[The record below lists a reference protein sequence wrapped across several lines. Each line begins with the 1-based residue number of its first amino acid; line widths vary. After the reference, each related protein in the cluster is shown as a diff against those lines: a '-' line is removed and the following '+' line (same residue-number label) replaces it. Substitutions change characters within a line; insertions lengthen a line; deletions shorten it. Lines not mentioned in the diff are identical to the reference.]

1 MKTISKLLLFYIIL
15 TGYNISAQKS
25 ASMVWEK
32 KFSRP
37 SEEKNIAIDPFVPK
51 IKLEVSLSGNS
62 LVSISTSKTEITAI
76 DKNGNTLWRSSDIYK
91 NIKPHFIYN
100 TSNPNYMLLTCN
112 TLINGPLQQDSVFYF
127 DKNYQ
132 LLKGF
137 DVHSPNTYL
146 LGVEDGIIYSDP
158 SNTLIKYD
166 ADGKEQW
173 RLKNDSFTLLV
184 TSKAPYIGMLQNTE
198 EKHQFIYLD
207 KNGKKIATTTQKESF
222 NKIFPTPDGGFWLLT
237 SYSSEQECCKFDAI
251 GNQTCKIKSSAFV
264 PANLFP
270 ANLVTLPDNSLLF
283 SYFNSGDPIK
293 LAKISPA
300 GEINTQAIPFD
311 PPKDLAQIINSYL
324 SLKPVS
330 SSTVQYFSSIPLLDQ
345 ADAQTFMMGT
355 VDFANPSASWF
366 KTIEGGSNNN
376 TIALT
381 QLRSAMSFGEN
392 NTFFMVYAN
401 AGSPIL
407 KTLKVFSDHG
417 DLKWESSFK
426 INNSG
431 ENPQLWTRGNHSIY
445 AAALDGYTVPRF
457 KKIQY
462 DNGKELIVKDLDVFN
477 YTKDILSDSLG
488 NDYIIHQSLS
498 GNNQFE
504 RKITA
509 FSNNNISWEYSFG
522 IEDYN
527 SQTVVSKDYPYYPYY
542 PYNLPYYPYN
552 ITKIAESNNLLAL
565 SEKGDYYSLVKINPN
580 CSSNLTALAYT
591 MGNTSPCSSE
601 KVKLV
606 TDKKEGFTYQWQ
618 KDGINLSY
626 EGKDAVQDVS
636 ESGTYK
642 VIVSNSICQQTA
654 VSNEII
660 LKFKPLPQVLLSV
673 DAKVT
678 TSTSAIRLTTSGDSG
693 LTYQWQK
700 DGVNIPDANL
710 SAFDAKVSGK
720 YTVMVTKDGC
730 SNISNALMVDILI
743 PLGVEEEEKI
753 AKIAPNPN
761 NGSFKLEIPSNF
773 KNAELTLFDGLG
785 RERNFKVNGDTL
797 SITDP
802 QKGIY
807 YLNFYLNG
815 NIHVQ
820 KIIVMD

>member
-1 MKTISKLLLFYIIL
+1 MILWVTIIL
-15 TGYNISAQKS
+15 FINLY
-25 ASMVWEK
+25 
-32 KFSRP
+32 P
-37 SEEKNIAIDPFVPK
+37 
-51 IKLEVSLSGNS
+51 
-62 LVSISTSKTEITAI
+62 EIT
-76 DKNGNTLWRSSDIYK
+76 NS
-91 NIKPHFIYN
+91 
-100 TSNPNYMLLTCN
+100 
-112 TLINGPLQQDSVFYF
+112 
-127 DKNYQ
+127 
-132 LLKGF
+132 
-137 DVHSPNTYL
+137 
-146 LGVEDGIIYSDP
+146 
-158 SNTLIKYD
+158 
-166 ADGKEQW
+166 KE
-173 RLKNDSFTLLV
+173 
-184 TSKAPYIGMLQNTE
+184 
-198 EKHQFIYLD
+198 
-207 KNGKKIATTTQKESF
+207 
-222 NKIFPTPDGGFWLLT
+222 
-237 SYSSEQECCKFDAI
+237 
-251 GNQTCKIKSSAFV
+251 
-264 PANLFP
+264 
-270 ANLVTLPDNSLLF
+270 
-283 SYFNSGDPIK
+283 
-293 LAKISPA
+293 
-300 GEINTQAIPFD
+300 
-311 PPKDLAQIINSYL
+311 
-324 SLKPVS
+324 
-330 SSTVQYFSSIPLLDQ
+330 
-345 ADAQTFMMGT
+345 
-355 VDFANPSASWF
+355 
-366 KTIEGGSNNN
+366 
-376 TIALT
+376 
-381 QLRSAMSFGEN
+381 
-392 NTFFMVYAN
+392 
-401 AGSPIL
+401 
-407 KTLKVFSDHG
+407 
-417 DLKWESSFK
+417 
-426 INNSG
+426 
-431 ENPQLWTRGNHSIY
+431 
-445 AAALDGYTVPRF
+445 
-457 KKIQY
+457 
-462 DNGKELIVKDLDVFN
+462 
-477 YTKDILSDSLG
+477 
-488 NDYIIHQSLS
+488 
-498 GNNQFE
+498 
-504 RKITA
+504 ITA